1 MSKKK
6 FNLQELAIL
15 TESTLIGDPEY
26 CISNVESLELA
37 TPSDA
42 SFLANPR
49 YEKAMLKSKAG
60 VIFVTAASTGL
71 PSQRNFL
78 LNSDPSRAFQRT
90 AEAFYGT
97 GNELSGFEGIHPTAV
112 IHPTALLGKGCI
124 VGPHAVIDKN
134 VNIGDST
141 TISAGCYVGP
151 QVKIGH
157 FCLLHPKVV
166 IREQCIIGDRV
177 VLQPGVV
184 IGACGFGYLTDKDG
198 KHSKLNQLGSVIIGD
213 DVEIGANTTVDRS
226 RFKNTA
232 IGRGTK
238 IDNLV
243 QIGHGVIIG
252 DDNII
257 VAQTGIAGSTKTG
270 RNVTIGGQV
279 AIAGHLQITDRVMIA
294 ARSGVTKSLMEPGV
308 IYAGIPA
315 RPRGEHNRTTVYLQ
329 NIEQFVKKIQLLEE
343 RLAKFEE
350 KKDEK
355 KKAK

>member
-1 MSKKK
+1 MSKKTYS
-6 FNLQELAIL
+6 LQELATL

-37 TPSDA
+37 TASDA

-60 VIFVTAASTGL
+60 VIFVSTSAGL
-71 PSQRNFL
+71 PPQRNFL
-78 LNSDPSRAFQRT
+78 LNTDPSRAFQRT

-97 GNELSGFEGIHPTAV
+97 GNELSGFEDIHPTAI
-112 IHPTALLGKGCI
+112 IHPSAVLGKSCV
-124 VGPHAVIDKN
+124 VGPYAVIDKN
-134 VNIGDST
+134 VIIGDST
-141 TISAGCYVGP
+141 TISTGCYIGP
-151 QVKIGH
+151 NVKIGR
-157 FCLLHPKVV
+157 FCLFHPKVI
-166 IREQCIIGDRV
+166 IREQCSIGDRV

-252 DDNII
+252 EDNII

-270 RNVTIGGQV
+270 KNVTIGGQV
-279 AIAGHLQITDRVMIA
+279 AIAGHLEIKDRVMIA
-294 ARSGVTKSLMEPGV
+294 GRSGVTKSLMEPGV

-315 RPRGEHNRTTVYLQ
+315 RPRGEHNRATVYLQ
-329 NIEQFVKKIQLLEE
+329 NIEQFVKKIGAMEE
-343 RLAKFEE
+343 RLSQLEAL
-350 KKDEK
+350 KKDK
-355 KKAK
+355 K